1 MKSKVAL
8 IIVFK
13 RVYSQT
19 VIPYKYF
26 VENEK
31 SILETLVYLKQNGI
45 TFNIP
50 KPFPIT
56 LSFDSE
62 RNFEIVKATIGS
74 YLI

>member
-13 RVYSQT
+13 LVYSRT

-31 SILETLVYLKQNGI
+31 SILETLEYLQQNGI
-45 TFNIP
+45 TFNIS
-50 KPFPIT
+50 KHLTIT